1 MSSRNLNP
9 DLRIDGDSGPFG
21 TKLDKFRVQALE
33 FFLCTIISKMS
44 KGTKRASPGAE
55 QEKNPLSNVE
65 LSDEDAK
72 KLTQIQRDLARAEL
86 ILGKKER
93 QFSQLCMIMTVSLR
107 ATGSGDATS
116 CV

>member
-1 MSSRNLNP
+1 
-9 DLRIDGDSGPFG
+9 
-21 TKLDKFRVQALE
+21 
-33 FFLCTIISKMS
+33 MS

-55 QEKNPLSNVE
+55 EEKNPLSSVE

-86 ILGKKER
+86 ILGELSGVCR
-93 QFSQLCMIMTVSLR
+93 DSLMLCSLFR
-107 ATGSGDATS
+107 ATGSGSPTS